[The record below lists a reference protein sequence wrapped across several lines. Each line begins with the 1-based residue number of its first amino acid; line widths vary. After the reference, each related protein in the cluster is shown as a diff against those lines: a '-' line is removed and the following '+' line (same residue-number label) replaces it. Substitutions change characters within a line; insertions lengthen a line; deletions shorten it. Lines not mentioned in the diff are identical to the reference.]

1 VLTQL
6 TRRVFGL
13 GVSIFATLGF
23 LAVPLGDKT
32 GFQHA
37 KSIAMSSEAQRF
49 RRELWQAAM
58 ALKQRLLTE
67 ARVSERDA
75 NSERAPELLR
85 RSPLPEAGLRQSQSL
100 LRNEPAICGPAP

>member
-23 LAVPLGDKT
+23 LAVPLGEKT

-37 KSIAMSSEAQRF
+37 KSIAMSTEAQRF
-49 RRELWQAAM
+49 GRDLWRAATV
-58 ALKQRLLTE
+58 LKQRLLTE

-75 NSERAPELLR
+75 SSEKAPELLR
-85 RSPLPEAGLRQSQSL
+85 RSPFPEGFRQSQTF
-100 LRNEPAICGPAP
+100 LRNEPAVCGPAP